1 MLETQKQE
9 QDEIE
14 YNNPRNAM
22 GDKRINTLKE
32 NLLNGYLSNDKES
45 LQLPKLKFR
54 WLWLLFG
61 IPFFIDLYRYVK
73 QLKQSCTDYQK
84 NIEVYTQKI
93 IQLQQKTTTQQE
105 LIDQCFD
112 GQGIDTN
119 MNNNIEELNFSKN
132 EYDNNSISKENQIK
146 ELKVKLKYLN
156 QLNKRKDKEIKGLE
170 TELHRCYKKLDAIK
184 CQNYKRHILHKKGKY
199 DEFLETKST
208 ENINYRGM
216 NGCIRNEDDT
226 FGIKPM
232 RADTVSDKNNFLI

>member
-9 QDEIE
+9 QEEIE

-132 EYDNNSISKENQIK
+132 EYKNELISQKNQIG
-146 ELKVKLKYLN
+146 ELKVKLKELN
-156 QLNKRKDKEIKGLE
+156 RLNKQKDKKIEELE
-170 TELHRCYKKLDAIK
+170 TELYRCCKKLNAREE
-184 CQNYKRHILHKKGKY
+184 QNYQRHMVHRKGKY
-199 DEFLETKST
+199 DKFLETKSI
-208 ENINYRGM
+208 EDINYHGM
-216 NGCIRNEDDT
+216 NEYIKSENNMPI
-226 FGIKPM
+226 IKPVH
-232 RADTVSDKNNFLI
+232 AATASEINNFLI